1 MNRRQFLL
9 SSSLALP
16 AAPLAFA
23 DHHAKLPAEK
33 EARFEFGIQ
42 QYTFRTPLRSGKLD
56 VLDYPLH
63 CKRELGI
70 SNIEYWSGGLKKHL
84 EKGFNAELKKR
95 SVGEGLRN
103 LLILVDLR
111 PKIDAPKA
119 ADRKKSFEAHKPWID
134 TAAELGCESIRI
146 NINSGG
152 NPDEN
157 LKHALDGLAPLLDYA
172 QKADVRVLL
181 ENHGGNSG
189 NGAWVARLMKTAD
202 HPTFGTLPD
211 FGNFREYDRYKGI
224 EEMMPWAVTVCAKSH
239 SFQSDGTE
247 KNIDYHRMMQ
257 IVAASEYRGVISV
270 EYEGADFSPEEGSRK
285 TRNLLLRAATAADER
300 FV

>member
-9 SSSLALP
+9 RTTAALP
-16 AAPLAFA
+16 AAPLALA
-23 DHHAKLPAEK
+23 EHHAKEP
-33 EARFEFGIQ
+33 RFEFGIQ
-42 QYTFRTPLRSGKLD
+42 QYTFRNPLRSGKLD

-70 SNIEYWSGGLKKHL
+70 SNIEYWSGGLKKHR
-84 EKGFNAELKKR
+84 EKGFNAELTKR

-103 LLILVDLR
+103 ILILVDLK
-111 PKIDAPKA
+111 PKIDATQA
-119 ADRKKSFEAHKPWID
+119 AERKKSFEAHKPWVD

-146 NINSGG
+146 NVNAGG
-152 NPDEN
+152 NPEEN
-157 LKHALDGLAPLLDYA
+157 HKNALAGLPPLLHYA
-172 QKADVRVLL
+172 QKNGVRILL

-202 HPTFGTLPD
+202 HPAFGTLPD
-211 FGNFREYDRYKGI
+211 FGNFRDYDHYKGI
-224 EEMMPWAVTVCAKSH
+224 SEMIPWAGTVCAKSH
-239 SFQSDGTE
+239 GFKSDGTE
-247 KNIDYHRMMQ
+247 KHIDYHRMMK

-270 EYEGADFSPEEGSRK
+270 EYEGSDLTPEEGSRK
-285 TRNLLLRAATAADER
+285 TRNLLLRAATAAGER